1 MVPTMAGFID
11 PKVQFPGIGQGQGPA
26 TAKKKPASYRL
37 AEEAQMR
44 ASVMREPV
52 SPRVEKALARL
63 DRQLAS
69 PQELRANV
77 PRGFY
82 INIEI

>member
-1 MVPTMAGFID
+1 MVPAMAGIID
-11 PKVQFPGIGQGQGPA
+11 PRVQFPGVGQGQGAA
-26 TAKKKPASYRL
+26 TAKKKPESYRL
-37 AEEAQMR
+37 AEAAQMR

-69 PQELRANV
+69 LQEPRANV